1 MVELLPDPFEDRVI
15 KEVSPPPHLP
25 LPRNKLFPKPNLPDW
40 KLVRHH
46 LAIEGRL
53 DKPCLLEL
61 LQLFESQIKSEPNI
75 LKIQDPVTVVGD
87 LHGQFYDLLKCLEVG
102 GNPEDTK
109 YLFLGDYVDRG
120 TYSIENLILLMCI
133 KLNYKDTI
141 LMLRGN
147 HECRQMTSF
156 FNFKMECEVKYD
168 SEIYFRMMEVFDSLP
183 IACLINEKFIA
194 IHGGLSPDIDKVADI
209 MKINRF
215 TEPPRSGAMCDLLWS
230 DPCDKE
236 EDAAKTNFINNTNRG
251 CSYVFGIKA
260 VVPFLKKNNIISII
274 RAHEAQLEGFKMY
287 KWNANVDFPSV
298 ITIFSAPNYCD
309 VYSNKAAVIKFKNNM
324 VNIQQ
329 YNYSPHP
336 FILPNFL
343 NIFTWSIPFVS
354 EKITE
359 MLIHIIKKDPTYEES
374 NENENSTLIE
384 DTITNSL
391 RMKVKFITMLM
402 KMYRTLREE
411 SELIMKLK
419 GFCPGNKIPRGIII
433 QGPKALK
440 SALERYKNAKKLDED
455 NESMP
460 KDYK

>member
-1 MVELLPDPFEDRVI
+1 MVELLPDPFDDRVI
-15 KEVSPPPHLP
+15 KEVQPPPHLP
-25 LPRNKLFPKPNLPDW
+25 LSHNKMFPTKDIPDW
-40 KLVRHH
+40 KAIRHFI
-46 LAIEGRL
+46 AIEGRI
-53 DKPCLLEL
+53 DKQCLLEL
-61 LQLFESQIKSEPNI
+61 LSLFEDQIKSEPNI
-75 LKIQDPVTVVGD
+75 LKIQDPITVVGD

-102 GNPEDTK
+102 GNPDDTK

-120 TYSIENLILLMCI
+120 TYSIENLILLMSI
-133 KLNYKDTI
+133 KLNYKDKI

-156 FNFKMECEVKYD
+156 FNFKTECEVKYD
-168 SEIYFRMMEVFDSLP
+168 SEIYLRIMEVFDCLP

-194 IHGGLSPDIDKVADI
+194 IHGGISPEIDKIADI
-209 MKINRF
+209 MKIDRF
-215 TEPPRSGAMCDLLWS
+215 REPPKAGAMCDMLWS
-230 DPCDKE
+230 DPCDKD
-236 EDAAKTNFINNTNRG
+236 EDAAKTGFAANTNRG
-251 CSYVFGIKA
+251 CSYVFGSKA
-260 VVPFLKKNNIISII
+260 VIPFLKKNEILTII

-287 KWNANVDFPSV
+287 KWNNVDFPSV

-354 EKITE
+354 EKISE
-359 MLIHIIKKDPTYEES
+359 MLIHIIKKDPTFNDS
-374 NENENSTLIE
+374 NDNDSSTIIDE
-384 DTITNSL
+384 TITNSL
-391 RMKVKFITMLM
+391 KMKVQFITMLM

-419 GFCPGNKIPRGIII
+419 GFCPGNKIPRGILI
-433 QGPKALK
+433 QGPDALK
-440 SALERYKNAKKLDED
+440 TAYERYKNVKKLDRV
-455 NESMP
+455 NEGMP
-460 KDYK
+460 KNYN

>member
-1 MVELLPDPFEDRVI
+1 MVEPLPDPFEDRVMKDI
-15 KEVSPPPHLP
+15 LPPPHLP
-25 LPRNKLFPKPNLPDW
+25 LPHNKLFPKKGVPDW
-40 KLVRHH
+40 KSLKDFLTR
-46 LAIEGRL
+46 EGRIEKT
-53 DKPCLLEL
+53 DLLEL
-61 LQLFESQIKSEPNI
+61 LSLFKKVIKAEPNI
-75 LKIQDPVTVVGD
+75 LKVQDPVTVVGD
-87 LHGQFYDLLKCLEVG
+87 LHGQYYDLLKCLEVG
-102 GNPEDTK
+102 GNPENTK

-194 IHGGLSPDIDKVADI
+194 IHGGLSPDIDKIADI

-230 DPCDKE
+230 DPCDKD
-236 EDAAKTNFINNTNRG
+236 EDAAKTNFINNSNRG

-419 GFCPGNKIPRGIII
+419 GFCPGNKIPRGILI
-433 QGPKALK
+433 QGPEALK
-440 SALERYKNAKKLDED
+440 TALERYKNAKSLDSV
-455 NESMP
+455 NERMP
-460 KDYK
+460 KNYK

>member
-61 LQLFESQIKSEPNI
+61 LKLFESQIKSEPNI

-194 IHGGLSPDIDKVADI
+194 IHGGLSPDIDKIADI

-230 DPCDKE
+230 DPCDKD
-236 EDAAKTNFINNTNRG
+236 EDAAKTNFINNSNRG

-419 GFCPGNKIPRGIII
+419 GFCPGNKIPRGILI
-433 QGPKALK
+433 QGPEALK
-440 SALERYKNAKKLDED
+440 TALERYKNVKTLDQV
-455 NESMP
+455 NEGMP
-460 KDYK
+460 KNYH